1 MDRRIYGRRAS
12 PVTSRGGVPV
22 GSEGWGRGEER
33 VGDHGSGSPLMIH
46 AARPDPEPVVYCRP
60 MASNR
65 ATFDRLLAAG
75 EIDIAPGP
83 LFGRDLAPL
92 TADAARVEG
101 MLLGLAIGD
110 ALGRPASGMVPDARR
125 RQLGEVRD
133 YLPNPQAGGR
143 AVGLPSDE
151 TQLAFWTL
159 EQLVKDGGLRPQR
172 LMARLAAGRV
182 FGIGP
187 TTREALEAGRVGALP
202 WERCGLKAA
211 GSGALP
217 RTAPLLLPHLAGG
230 GRDLWIDVS
239 LATLMTHN
247 DSAALAAGLGWAAIL
262 WQLLAM
268 DAPPAPDWWGR
279 AWLEATTDLEVDPT
293 YRMGGPAFQEA
304 GRGTLGAHLARALE
318 RAEAE
323 RWDTA
328 TACAAWGSSGYLLE
342 ALPSVLWILSRH
354 AGDPEAALVRAVND
368 TEDSDRIAAL
378 VGTAVGALHGR
389 AALPERWVQGLL
401 GRTGAADDGQ
411 LFRLLAEAVRLS
423 GDRIAAEP

>member
-1 MDRRIYGRRAS
+1 M
-12 PVTSRGGVPV
+12 PV
-22 GSEGWGRGEER
+22 GSDGWGGWALG
-33 VGDHGSGSPLMIH
+33 VQDHEGGSPLMIH

-65 ATFDRLLAAG
+65 ATFERLLAAG
-75 EIDIAPGP
+75 EIDIAAGP
-83 LFGRDLAPL
+83 LFGRDLDPQP
-92 TADAARVEG
+92 ADAARVEG

-110 ALGRPASGMVPDARR
+110 ALGRPVAGMVPDARR

-133 YLPNPQAGGR
+133 YLSNPQAGGR

-159 EQLVKDGGLRPQR
+159 EQLGKDGGLRPHR

-187 TTREALEAGRVGALP
+187 TTREALEAGRVGAMS

-211 GSGALP
+211 GSGAMA
-217 RTAPLLLPHLAGG
+217 RTAPLLLPHLARGG
-230 GRDLWIDVS
+230 PDLWIDVT

-247 DSAALAAGLGWAAIL
+247 DSAAIAAGLGWAAIL

-268 DAPPAPDWWGR
+268 DAPPAPDWWAR
-279 AWLEATTDLEVDPT
+279 AWQEATAGLEVDPT
-293 YRMGGPAFQEA
+293 YRMTGPAFQEA
-304 GRGTLGAHLARALE
+304 GRGTLGGHLAQALA

-323 RWDTA
+323 HWDTA

-354 AGDPEAALVRAVND
+354 AADPEEALIRAVND
-368 TEDSDRIAAL
+368 SEDSDRIAAL

-401 GRTGAADDGQ
+401 GRTGAADDGRV
-411 LFRLLAEAVRLS
+411 FRLLEEAVRLS
-423 GDRIAAEP
+423 GSRIAG